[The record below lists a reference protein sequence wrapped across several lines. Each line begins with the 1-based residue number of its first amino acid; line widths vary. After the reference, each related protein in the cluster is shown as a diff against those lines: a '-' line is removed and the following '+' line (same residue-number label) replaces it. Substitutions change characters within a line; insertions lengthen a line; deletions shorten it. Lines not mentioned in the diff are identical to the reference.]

1 MPEREWVQMKFKEK
15 SIIMDT
21 AESKRTVDRIA
32 YEILERNR
40 GTENIIIIG
49 IQRKGVL
56 LAKAIRNKIKEL
68 EGVSIPMGTLDITFY
83 RDDLT
88 RLASHPIVKDTDI
101 PFSIEDKNIIL
112 VDDVLYTGRTIR
124 SAIDEIFDMG
134 RPKRIELAVLADRCQ
149 RELPFSAD
157 YIGKVVPTA
166 KDEHICVK
174 ISDDGEIENV
184 SICSKEEN

>member
-1 MPEREWVQMKFKEK
+1 MKFKEK
-15 SIIMDT
+15 SVIMD
-21 AESKRTVDRIA
+21 AVESKRIVDRIA
-32 YEILERNR
+32 YEILEKNR
-40 GTENIIIIG
+40 GTEDLIIIG

-56 LAKAIRNKIKEL
+56 LAKAIRKKIKDL
-68 EGVSIPMGTLDITFY
+68 ENVSIPMGTLDITFY

-112 VDDVLYTGRTIR
+112 VDDVLYAGRTIR

-134 RPKRIELAVLADRCQ
+134 RPNRVELAVLVDRCQ
-149 RELPFSAD
+149 RELPFSPD
-157 YIGKVVPTA
+157 YIGKTVPTA
-166 KDEHICVK
+166 KGEHIHVN
-174 ISDDGEIENV
+174 ISEDGEIEYV